1 MGKKINAPRPQN
13 INISEIL
20 TERFQDEAVEVKPC
34 QIPIRAKID
43 EEQDYIVSIKYR
55 GTDLRDSLDKLIAR
69 AKEDIIREKVR
80 LYLHACRKIFTRDE
94 NNRLLMKELN
104 LYYRLKSLKDARR

>member
-1 MGKKINAPRPQN
+1 VGKKKNAPRPQC

-20 TERFQDEAVEVKPC
+20 IERFQNEALEVKPC
-34 QIPIRAKID
+34 QIPIAGKID
-43 EEQDYIVSIKYR
+43 EKKDHIVSVKYR
-55 GTDLRDSLDKLIAR
+55 GIDLRDSLDELIAR
-69 AKEDIIREKVR
+69 AKEEVITEKAR
-80 LYLHACRKIFTRDE
+80 LYLHACRRIFERDE